1 MFFRVMLFVWQFG
14 LDLITVICMTDDEK
28 DLENMLFRQQPRI
41 VLLGQA
47 QSP

>member
-1 MFFRVMLFVWQFG
+1 MFFRMMLLVWQFG
-14 LDLITVICMTDDEK
+14 LDPIAVMCMTDDEK
-28 DLENMLFRQQPRI
+28 DLENMLFRQQLRI